1 MEKELFKDIKDSK
14 KRLSLLIDNCDKV
27 EEKGYMKRYTPE
39 ELAEMKDG
47 LSEVAIAINDI
58 EEERREI
65 AKEFKEQLKPA
76 KEEKKRLLAGLKNK
90 AEYVRENCYKFVNTE
105 TREVGYYN
113 EEGDLIDVR
122 SAGADELQGNIFQ
135 INRKVN

>member
-1 MEKELFKDIKDSK
+1 MEKELGKDIQDSK
-14 KRLSLLIDNCDKV
+14 KRLAFLIDNCDKV
-27 EEKGYMKRYTPE
+27 EEKGYMKRYSPE

-65 AKEFKEQLKPA
+65 AREFKEQLKPA
-76 KEEKKRLLAGLKNK
+76 RDEKKRLLTGLKNK

-113 EEGDLIDVR
+113 EEGDLIDFR
-122 SAGADELQGNIFQ
+122 SASADELQGNIFQ
-135 INRKVN
+135 INRKAN

>member
-27 EEKGYMKRYTPE
+27 EEKGYMKRYSQE

-65 AKEFKEQLKPA
+65 AREFKEQLKPA
-76 KEEKKRLLAGLKNK
+76 RDEKKRLLTGLKNK
-90 AEYVRENCYKFVNTE
+90 AEYVRENCYKFVNTV

-113 EEGDLIDVR
+113 EAGDLIDSR
-122 SAGADELQGNIFQ
+122 SAAADELQANIFQ
-135 INRKVN
+135 INRKAN

>member
-14 KRLSLLIDNCDKV
+14 KRLALLIDNCDKV
-27 EEKGYMKRYTPE
+27 EEKGYMKRYSPE

-65 AKEFKEQLKPA
+65 AREFKEQLKPA

-122 SAGADELQGNIFQ
+122 SASADDLQANIFQ
-135 INRKVN
+135 INRKAN

>member
-14 KRLSLLIDNCDKV
+14 TRLSLLIDNCDKV